1 MIYKELARLI
11 DYDIPCIEFY
21 NEEGELEYRAT
32 LDNFEFVDIDI
43 ILHEE
48 YEPFGIIKLQRN
60 EQTELNGKGLQPPA
74 SKL

>member
-21 NEEGELEYRAT
+21 NEEGELEYSAT
-32 LDNFEFVDIDI
+32 LDSFEFVDIDI
-43 ILHEE
+43 ILHDE

-60 EQTELNGKGLQPPA
+60 DQTELNGKGLQPPA

>member
-21 NEEGELEYRAT
+21 NAEGELEYMAT
-32 LDNFEFVDIDI
+32 LDNFEFDDIDI

-48 YEPFGIIKLQRN
+48 HEPFGIIKLQRN
-60 EQTELNGKGLQPPA
+60 EKTKLNGKGLPFPQ